1 MGAVRLMRYTN
12 LASTIH
18 ILRNNCL
25 TLLSPKTWNDQ
36 NDSAYIAE
44 YKRRKK
50 AKSVLA
56 LCFTET
62 IETYHHWSTFAPG
75 CDGVCIEFD
84 RHALIDAVQND
95 PDVKA
100 EYVRYSTIDDVEHDP
115 PGDDELPFL
124 KRLPYEPEKEFRI
137 IFMSTKVNTE
147 AKRLPILLTAIKH
160 ITLSP
165 WMPEALEAS
174 VTATLKSIPECDA
187 IPMHRSTLIN
197 NEDWRK
203 AVEPD
208 LLSTV

>member
-1 MGAVRLMRYTN
+1 
-12 LASTIH
+12 
-18 ILRNNCL
+18 
-25 TLLSPKTWNDQ
+25 
-36 NDSAYIAE
+36 
-44 YKRRKK
+44 
-50 AKSVLA
+50 
-56 LCFTET
+56 
-62 IETYHHWSTFAPG
+62 
-75 CDGVCIEFD
+75 VCIEFD

-187 IPMHRSTLIN
+187 IPMHRSTLLN

>member
-100 EYVRYSTIDDVEHDP
+100 EYVRYSTIDDVESDP
-115 PGDDELPFL
+115 PGDEELPFL

-137 IFMSTKVNTE
+137 IFKSTKVNTE

-174 VTATLKSIPECDA
+174 VTATLKSIPKCDA
-187 IPMHRSTLIN
+187 IQMHRSTLLN

-203 AVEPD
+203 AVEKD
-208 LLSTV
+208 LISTV

>member
-147 AKRLPILLTAIKH
+147 AKRLPILLTAI
-160 ITLSP
+160 
-165 WMPEALEAS
+165 
-174 VTATLKSIPECDA
+174 
-187 IPMHRSTLIN
+187 
-197 NEDWRK
+197 
-203 AVEPD
+203 
-208 LLSTV
+208 